1 MVTVSSFWFM
11 ILIELLIATTLV
23 LVLLI
28 ALNIVRK
35 SRDRKAAASIIQ
47 KIKEDE
53 QRRRAETK
61 KIMIHKFGFDDV
73 AAEKLTVKI
82 DLEELAFYQKII
94 NMYLLRD
101 ASVLDVLNINYEAS
115 VTPYRTLEPPGS
127 GSSANSADEPKDMV
141 HLKKENKRLSEE
153 IAVTMQTMGRMLSEY
168 SSMFAEKAKEQAD
181 NETGEEAPQDQ
192 VKPIQTDSANKEEKM
207 EELATSDT
215 DEGNEEETKDS
226 TNDVKHLGSSM
237 VEDMDDLS
245 DLDPKED
252 KDLKDLDAPE
262 NPYDLIG

>member
-23 LVLLI
+23 SVLLI
-28 ALNIVRK
+28 VLNIVRK
-35 SRDRKAAASIIQ
+35 SRDRKAAANIIL

-53 QRRRAETK
+53 KRRTAETK
-61 KIMIHKFGFDDV
+61 KIMIHKFGFDDGD
-73 AAEKLTVKI
+73 AEKLAVKM
-82 DLEELAFYQKII
+82 DHEERAFYQKII

-101 ASVLDVLNINYEAS
+101 GSALEALNITFEAA
-115 VTPYRTLEPPGS
+115 VDPYRTLQPPG
-127 GSSANSADEPKDMV
+127 GGTSANAADESKDMA

-168 SSMFAEKAKEQAD
+168 STMFAEKAKEQEESAQEEEVVEEQPEPAAAD
-181 NETGEEAPQDQ
+181 TAEQDDGMDEMAAADAEEESEEEEEAAKDVDHQ
-192 VKPIQTDSANKEEKM
+192 KP
-207 EELATSDT
+207 
-215 DEGNEEETKDS
+215 
-226 TNDVKHLGSSM
+226 SM

-252 KDLKDLDAPE
+252 KDLKDLEAPE
-262 NPYDLIG
+262 NPDELIG